1 MLTLLLTA
9 VLFLPSS
16 SAQDYTRWH
25 LPEGAIVR
33 FEKGGIGDF
42 AFLPDGNR
50 LAIQSAI
57 GLWIYDIHTGEELD
71 LFTDL
76 GTKLRWNLMV
86 LSPDRRT
93 LAAATDSEVVLWD
106 LQTNKLNKLLVG
118 HEDRIYSLAFSPTG
132 EILAGGSR
140 DTTVRLWDVNTG
152 ELQRTFVGHTDRI
165 RLVAYSNDGETLT
178 SVSDR
183 NDNTIRIWDVGTGK
197 LLKIIMGH
205 GDGVYSVAYSPDS
218 QTLASGGRD
227 TKIRI
232 WDVGTGKLL
241 KTFSGHTDPVSSMI
255 YSRDGL
261 TLILSLIHISEP
273 TRPY

>member
-1 MLTLLLTA
+1 MRTA
-9 VLFLPSS
+9 RFFSFVLITILFSPNGF
-16 SAQDYTRWH
+16 AQDYTQWH

-57 GLWIYDIHTGEELD
+57 GLWIYDVHTGEELD

-86 LSPDRRT
+86 LSPDGRT

-152 ELQRTFVGHTDRI
+152 ELLKAFFGHTDSI
-165 RLVAYSNDGETLT
+165 RWVAYSNDGKTLACVGWKD
-178 SVSDR
+178 S
-183 NDNTIRIWDVGTGK
+183 TIRISDVSTGE
-197 LLKIIMGH
+197 LLTTIADHASSIYRI
-205 GDGVYSVAYSPDS
+205 VYAPDS
-218 QTLASGGRD
+218 QTLASGGQGCQDSYLGCWHR
-227 TKIRI
+227 
-232 WDVGTGKLL
+232 
-241 KTFSGHTDPVSSMI
+241 KTPE
-255 YSRDGL
+255 YL
-261 TLILSLIHISEP
+261 
-273 TRPY
+273 